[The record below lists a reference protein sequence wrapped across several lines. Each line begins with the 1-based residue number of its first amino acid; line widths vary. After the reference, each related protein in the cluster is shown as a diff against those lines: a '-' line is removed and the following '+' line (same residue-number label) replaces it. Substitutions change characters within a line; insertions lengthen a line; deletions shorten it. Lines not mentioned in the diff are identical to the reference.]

1 MPVSLLLVG
10 RTRLSRI
17 WSSRD
22 NDMKRRLILVTVVVL
37 TVVVVASWARQ
48 QMAVESRD
56 QAVTEDDLRILQRAD
71 SLLKDVSVWNRHDD
85 RACADDEAAGK
96 WSLFCA
102 LQKADREILG
112 EYQHRNVALQEVRF
126 AIQDATRDRQT
137 EMVIRALRQFSLPHR
152 LMDFNNLP
160 ETRFEDVKQ
169 VLRVATERVGARLNS
184 PSQQGH
190 LPPNPYQPPLVKST
204 DLLRPVVE

>member
-1 MPVSLLLVG
+1 
-10 RTRLSRI
+10 
-17 WSSRD
+17 
-22 NDMKRRLILVTVVVL
+22 MKRRLFLVTVLVL

-71 SLLKDVSVWNRHDD
+71 LLLKDASVRNRHDD
-85 RACADDEAAGK
+85 
-96 WSLFCA
+96 
-102 LQKADREILG
+102 
-112 EYQHRNVALQEVRF
+112 
-126 AIQDATRDRQT
+126 RDRQT
-137 EMVIRALRQFSLPHR
+137 EMVIRALRQFTLPHL

-184 PSQQGH
+184 SSQQGH
-190 LPPNPYQPPLVKST
+190 LPPNKRLPPSG
-204 DLLRPVVE
+204 R

>member
-1 MPVSLLLVG
+1 
-10 RTRLSRI
+10 
-17 WSSRD
+17 
-22 NDMKRRLILVTVVVL
+22 MKRRLILVTVVVL

-71 SLLKDVSVWNRHDD
+71 SLLKDVSVWNRDDD
-85 RACADDEAAGK
+85 RACDDDEAAGK

-126 AIQDATRDRQT
+126 AVQDATRDRQT
-137 EMVIRALRQFSLPHR
+137 EMVDRALRQFSLPHR

-169 VLRVATERVGARLNS
+169 VLRVATERVGARLN
-184 PSQQGH
+184 
-190 LPPNPYQPPLVKST
+190 
-204 DLLRPVVE
+204 RPKQ